1 MTHSATTEP
10 RRARR
15 AESGGGRRR
24 ARKGRRRW
32 GRIVLLS
39 LLVLLLAAGGTG
51 YWLYRGLDGNID
63 GVDLDEALGDDRPEK
78 LPTSGQNLLVL
89 GSDSRA
95 GDNASLG
102 TGKVSG
108 ARSDTALVVHIPEG
122 RDQAVAVSIP
132 RDTLVSRPECTASDG
147 TAHPAADR
155 VMFNSVYSLAGPACV
170 VKTVEKMSGVRM
182 DHYMEIDFA
191 GFKGLVDAIGG
202 VTVTVDEPIRDSASG
217 LDLSAGTH
225 RLNGTESLAFVRTRH
240 GVGDGSDLG
249 RIGLQQQFMIALLSE
264 IKQQDLLGSPT
275 KTYKIADTLTSA
287 LTTDSEL
294 ASLTSLADFARSMN
308 GVDPASMETIM
319 LPVAYDKTDP
329 NRVVA
334 AEPQATELWKA
345 IRSDSPVPSPPRS
358 PRRPAADRAGPPAA
372 GRQCPSVCH
381 RVRAR
386 PVPGSWRATFGTPS
400 GPSSATTT
408 RPRPSRARA
417 GAPWQGSASAY
428 HQKPPAS
435 FSVPPMPSTAVPSW
449 SR

>member
-15 AESGGGRRR
+15 AAPDGGRRAPR
-24 ARKGRRRW
+24 RRRRW

-39 LLVLLLAAGGTG
+39 LVVLLLALGGTG
-51 YWLYRGLDGNID
+51 YWLYSGLNGNID
-63 GVDLDEALGDDRPEK
+63 GVDLDKALGSDRPEK

-102 TGKVSG
+102 TGKVAG

-122 RDQAVAVSIP
+122 RKQAVAVSIP
-132 RDTLVSRPECTASDG
+132 RDTLVTRPECEKSDG
-147 TAHPAADR
+147 SALPEAER
-155 VMFNSVYSLAGPACV
+155 VMFNSVYSQAGPACV

-202 VTVTVDEPIRDSASG
+202 VPVTVEEPIKDPASG

-225 RLNGTESLAFVRTRH
+225 TLDGTESLAFVRTRH

-249 RIGLQQQFMIALLSE
+249 RIGLQQEFLIALLSE
-264 IKQQDLLGSPT
+264 VKKQDLLGSPT
-275 KTYKIADTLTSA
+275 KTYKIADSLTAA

-294 ASLTSLADFARSMN
+294 ASLTSLAEFARSMN
-308 GVDPASMETIM
+308 GVDPATMETIM
-319 LPVAYDKTDP
+319 LPVAYDKADP

-334 AEPQATELWKA
+334 AEPQAAELWKA
-345 IRSDSPVPSPPRS
+345 VRSDSEIPESAKKSP
-358 PRRPAADRAGPPAA
+358 
-372 GRQCPSVCH
+372 
-381 RVRAR
+381 
-386 PVPGSWRATFGTPS
+386 ATG
-400 GPSSATTT
+400 G
-408 RPRPSRARA
+408 
-417 GAPWQGSASAY
+417 
-428 HQKPPAS
+428 
-435 FSVPPMPSTAVPSW
+435 
-449 SR
+449 

>member
-1 MTHSATTEP
+1 MSHSATTEP

-15 AESGGGRRR
+15 AAPGGGRRAPR
-24 ARKGRRRW
+24 RRRRW

-39 LLVLLLAAGGTG
+39 LVVFLLAAGGTG
-51 YWLYRGLDGNID
+51 YWLYSGLNGNID
-63 GVDLDEALGDDRPEK
+63 GVDLNKALGEDRPEK

-95 GDNASLG
+95 GANASLG

-122 RDQAVAVSIP
+122 RKQAVAVSIP
-132 RDTLVSRPECTASDG
+132 RDTLVTRPECAKSDG
-147 TAHPAADR
+147 SSVPEKER
-155 VMFNSVYSLAGPACV
+155 VMFNSVYALAGPACV

-182 DHYMEIDFA
+182 DHYVEIDFA

-202 VTVTVDEPIRDSASG
+202 VPVTIDEPIKDEASG

-225 RLNGTESLAFVRTRH
+225 TLDGAESLAFVRTRH

-249 RIGLQQQFMIALLSE
+249 RIGLQQQFLIALLSE
-264 IKQQDLLGSPT
+264 VKKQDLLGSPT

-308 GVDPASMETIM
+308 GVDPATMETIM
-319 LPVAYDKTDP
+319 LPVAYDKIDR

-334 AEPQATELWKA
+334 AEPQATDLWEA
-345 IRSDSPVPSPPRS
+345 VRSDSEIPESAKKSP
-358 PRRPAADRAGPPAA
+358 
-372 GRQCPSVCH
+372 
-381 RVRAR
+381 
-386 PVPGSWRATFGTPS
+386 ATG
-400 GPSSATTT
+400 G
-408 RPRPSRARA
+408 
-417 GAPWQGSASAY
+417 
-428 HQKPPAS
+428 
-435 FSVPPMPSTAVPSW
+435 
-449 SR
+449 